1 MQCLA
6 AADRAQVQAPTRSR
20 MHVMRCRLA
29 RTPCTATALNCSH
42 GVCYRWLEPR
52 VVTHKLLKFPFFVIS
67 DSRKCAWSRS
77 HHKPCY
83 TSGRRRLPGTGTG
96 LTWCASLEGRE
107 SEPPHSLA
115 ALPAPWWHAAARPAP
130 PLQISSAHTLT
141 QKQKSLLT
149 VCAGGRDNGHHGGRA
164 GLDTAHC

>member
-83 TSGRRRLPGTGTG
+83 TSGRRRLPGLGQG
-96 LTWCASLEGRE
+96 LHGAQASRDA
-107 SEPPHSLA
+107 SQSPHIVWPPSLP
-115 ALPAPWWHAAARPAP
+115 LGGMLLQGLHP
-130 PLQISSAHTLT
+130 PFRSAVLTL
-141 QKQKSLLT
+141 
-149 VCAGGRDNGHHGGRA
+149 
-164 GLDTAHC
+164 